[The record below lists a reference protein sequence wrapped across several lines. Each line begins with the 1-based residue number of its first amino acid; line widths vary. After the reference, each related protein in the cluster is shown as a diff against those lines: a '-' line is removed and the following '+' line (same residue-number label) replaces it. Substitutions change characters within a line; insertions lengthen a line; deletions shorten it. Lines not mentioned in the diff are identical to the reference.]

1 MEISQNELKKI
12 FAKYDK
18 NQNNFIDRQE
28 FLEIMKDIMKKVE
41 LLSVYAQFAAQAK
54 NVNLIEQIDQ

>member
-1 MEISQNELKKI
+1 
-12 FAKYDK
+12 
-18 NQNNFIDRQE
+18 
-28 FLEIMKDIMKKVE
+28 MKDIMKKVE